1 MQYTQVKRDSGQHC
15 HKHICSNAGQIQHS
29 QINGDTRKQHCQ
41 YKSNDVRQIQYPG
54 QKRSTQHRY
63 KQRSIKTEKYT
74 LEILAWHGR
83 IFLWKKIWAL
93 NKNKA
98 KRKAKL
104 KREFDK
110 VEQREPR
117 TILTETNNRCS
128 RMIPFAASPLI
139 NDYLTCNA
147 KSELQC

>member
-1 MQYTQVKRDSGQHC
+1 MQDKYNIAKSMETQE
-15 HKHICSNAGQIQHS
+15 N
-29 QINGDTRKQHCQ
+29 
-41 YKSNDVRQIQYPG
+41 
-54 QKRSTQHRY
+54 STAN
-63 KQRSIKTEKYT
+63 IKVTM
-74 LEILAWHGR
+74 
-83 IFLWKKIWAL
+83 IWAL

-117 TILTETNNRCS
+117 TILTGTNNRCS

>member
-1 MQYTQVKRDSGQHC
+1 MQYTQIKRDSGQHC
-15 HKHICSNAGQIQHS
+15 HKHIGSNVG
-29 QINGDTRKQHCQ
+29 
-41 YKSNDVRQIQYPG
+41 QIQYPG

-63 KQRSIKTEKYT
+63 KQRSIKTEKNT
-74 LEILAWHGR
+74 LEILAWQGR
-83 IFLWKKIWAL
+83 IFMWKKIWAI

-98 KRKAKL
+98 KRKTKL

-117 TILTETNNRCS
+117 TILTGTNNRCS

-139 NDYLTCNA
+139 NDYLTCKA